1 MIDIRLSKYLN
12 RDHIQKDLDFLD
24 VDTNVD
30 VMLFVDP
37 LLLPDNFKKVV
48 DDFIKRSYEIYCEG
62 NKKDSFNLFS
72 HVLIIGNER
81 TSVILSFPL

>member
-48 DDFIKRSYEIYCEG
+48 DDFLSGLMKFIVKGIKKIHLTFFHIRK
-62 NKKDSFNLFS
+62 N
-72 HVLIIGNER
+72 VMRR
-81 TSVILSFPL
+81 T